1 MKLVHKIGGL
11 QVLFLVSFLLIM
23 LLISEFVWVSSY
35 NKLEQDEVRDNS
47 ARSLIAWEDEQDILA
62 ALAQDFGAWDGMY
75 EFAAHPDDASFV
87 VKNLSDSAM
96 SNLKLNIAAVTG
108 PVGEVLFAKL
118 IDIESK
124 EEVTFPAELKAEIS
138 RLVAHGMLAPED
150 PKSIGGFI
158 MSGNR
163 PLLLGMHRIV
173 PSEKNGP
180 SRGVLIFAKYADRE
194 LLQELSRKT
203 RVQTAFQPNKGT
215 TEISRNSTSY
225 QTVNNEAIQFYQPI
239 ADLYGHTHFLIS
251 STPRTIYKQGQQQMN
266 LFLIVSILFGAILVG
281 ITIFTL
287 HRLVLA
293 RMQRVDE
300 FMNSIIVG
308 NDYSIRMEVD
318 GSDEIATVAATAN
331 QMLAKIQQSQSKI
344 EKLYESVKH
353 ELEIRKQAEEKLH
366 YHSLHDAL
374 TGLGN
379 RMYVEQAVNDMIQR
393 REQKIAVVNCDVDG
407 LKMMNDTLGHH
418 AGDQLLLET
427 AKILTHVFAPH
438 GIVARMGGDEFV
450 MLLPGIAEEQIQ
462 GLCNSV
468 ALMADMT
475 DIYNLGYSLS
485 LSMGWSYYCGPDF
498 DHSVFDSLMIQ
509 ADDQMYRTKLS
520 SGQSN
525 RHVLVQGMMELLKVR
540 DMMTEDHSQRLQQ
553 QAAML
558 GKAVGLSDSAIGD
571 LRLLAQ
577 FHDIGKVGVADTI
590 LLKPDKLTRAER
602 KEMER
607 HSEIGHRIAQSIA
620 ELAPISDLILKHH
633 EWWNGQGYP
642 LGLKG
647 EEIPLES
654 RILALVDSYD
664 AMTSD
669 RPYRKAMTNREAIA
683 ELRRFAGVQ
692 FDPDLVEVFVTS
704 VMDKNKL

>member
-11 QVLFLVSFLLIM
+11 QVLFLMSFLLIM
-23 LLISEFVWVSSY
+23 LLIGEFVWVSSY
-35 NKLEQDEVRDNS
+35 NKLEQDEVNDNG

-75 EFAAHPDDASFV
+75 EFAAQPDDASFV

-108 PVGEVLFAKL
+108 PAGEVRFVKAVNL
-118 IDIESK
+118 ESK
-124 EEVTFPAELKAEIS
+124 EEMPFPGELKAEIS
-138 RLVAHGMLAPED
+138 RLVAHGLLEPED
-150 PKSIGGFI
+150 QKSVGGFI
-158 MSGNR
+158 ISGGK
-163 PLLLGMHRIV
+163 PLLLGMHRIM

-203 RVQTAFQPNKGT
+203 RVPVAFQPSKET
-215 TEISRNSTSY
+215 TEDSRSGSGF
-225 QTVNNEAIQFYQPI
+225 QTVSNEMVQSYQPI
-239 ADLYGHTHFLIS
+239 ADLYGHKHFLIS
-251 STPRTIYKQGQQQMN
+251 STSRTIYKQGQQHMS
-266 LFLIVSILFGAILVG
+266 LFLTISILFGSILVG
-281 ITIFTL
+281 ITLFTL
-287 HRLVLA
+287 HRLILF
-293 RMQRVDE
+293 RMQRLDE
-300 FMNSIIVG
+300 FMKAIIAG
-308 NDYSIRMEVD
+308 KDYSIRMQVD

-331 QMLAKIQQSQSKI
+331 QMLAQIQQSHGKI

-366 YHSLHDAL
+366 YNSLHDTL
-374 TGLGN
+374 TGLWN
-379 RMYVEQAVNDMIQR
+379 RAYVEQAVNDIIQR
-393 REQKIAVVNCDVDG
+393 HEQQIAVVSCDVDG

-427 AKILTHVFAPH
+427 ANVLTHVFAPH
-438 GIVARMGGDEFV
+438 GIVARMGGDEFIV
-450 MLLPGIAEEQIQ
+450 LLPGISTDQILD
-462 GLCNSV
+462 LCNAAKV
-468 ALMADMT
+468 MAAKT
-475 DIYNLGYSLS
+475 ELYNLGYSLS
-485 LSMGWSYYCGPDF
+485 LSIGWSHYCGTDF
-498 DHSVFDSLMIQ
+498 DRSVFDSLMIQ
-509 ADDQMYRTKLS
+509 ADDQMYRGKLS

-540 DMMTEDHSQRLQQ
+540 DMMTEGHSHRLQQ
-553 QAAML
+553 HAAIV
-558 GKAVGLSDSAIGD
+558 GKAVGLTDSAIGD

-577 FHDIGKVGVADTI
+577 FHDIGKIGISDTI
-590 LLKPDKLTRAER
+590 LLKPGKLTSAER

-607 HSEIGHRIAQSIA
+607 HAEIGHRIAQSIG
-620 ELAPISDLILKHH
+620 ELTPISDLILKHH

-647 EEIPLES
+647 EEIPTES
-654 RILALVDSYD
+654 RILAIVDAYD

-669 RPYRKAMTNREAIA
+669 RPYRKAMTKKEAVA

-692 FDPDLVEVFVTS
+692 FDPALVEVFVTS